1 MRPSEKKTTTESI
14 ELYKQSLE
22 GNNYSVQS
30 IKAYLGDLA
39 QFITWLQTRRVDW
52 DIPHRIER
60 IDIVQFINHLAEHK
74 ASAITRKRKLAAI
87 RGFLKFCKDN
97 QIIYGNPAD
106 TIEGPIREERDPS
119 ILLKTEYKAL
129 LQVAG
134 GNSRDLAIV
143 MLFLQTGLRVS
154 ELVNLKLTDID
165 FTSREIT
172 VRQGKGRKDR
182 VVPLVKQ
189 AETALKAYL
198 KVRDAQP
205 EYDEVFIARN
215 GTSMDP
221 RTVRYRIHKY
231 YKDAGIKKKASVHTL
246 RHTSVKWTPGHDVSG
261 DPVFRIRF
269 DRATCHACPT
279 RAICTAAKDAPRQL
293 TVRPQAHHEALQAAR
308 QRQGT
313 PEFKAQYA
321 LRSGVE
327 SSLSQGIRRFDVRQ
341 SRYRG
346 LARTHL
352 QQLLTATAMNIVR
365 VIAWLKGESLGER
378 RRKPGHFARL
388 APHPLSRQA
397 VIC

>member
-1 MRPSEKKTTTESI
+1 MRPSEKKSTTVSI

-22 GNNYSVQS
+22 GNNYSRES

-39 QFITWLQTRRVDW
+39 QFIKWLQTRRVDW

-60 IDIVQFINHLAEHK
+60 IDIVQFINHLAEQK

-134 GNSRDLAIV
+134 GNTRDLAIV

-154 ELVNLKLTDID
+154 ELVNLKLSDID

-189 AETALKAYL
+189 AEQALRAYL

-215 GTSMDP
+215 GTSMDV

-231 YKDAGIKKKASVHTL
+231 YKEAGIKKKASVHTL
-246 RHTSVKWTPGHDVSG
+246 RHTFSTHQIHNGLKINQLKEVLGHRRMETTYKYVHL
-261 DPVFRIRF
+261 
-269 DRATCHACPT
+269 DRTNL
-279 RAICTAAKDAPRQL
+279 RQEME
-293 TVRPQAHHEALQAAR
+293 QGAL
-308 QRQGT
+308 
-313 PEFKAQYA
+313 
-321 LRSGVE
+321 
-327 SSLSQGIRRFDVRQ
+327 
-341 SRYRG
+341 
-346 LARTHL
+346 
-352 QQLLTATAMNIVR
+352 
-365 VIAWLKGESLGER
+365 
-378 RRKPGHFARL
+378 
-388 APHPLSRQA
+388 
-397 VIC
+397 